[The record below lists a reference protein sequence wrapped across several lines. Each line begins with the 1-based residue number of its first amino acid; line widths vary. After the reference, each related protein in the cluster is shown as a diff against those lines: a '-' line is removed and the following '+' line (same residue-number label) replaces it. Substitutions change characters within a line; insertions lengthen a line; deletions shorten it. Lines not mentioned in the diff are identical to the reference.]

1 MMVAAA
7 SAAVDSNNQ
16 AEANSSG
23 STAEWPKLDE
33 NEMIN
38 QKFGIIL
45 QLLSKFS
52 FINLTRLL
60 ESTGSGGGADLKSGS
75 IADICIK
82 FVDININFL
91 TDLNLE
97 GLNSPQP
104 TPAFANAAVAGDAE
118 NNSATDA
125 CRELMAKRDQSLRL
139 IIDQC
144 IDNFVS
150 VLNVGYPFYFS
161 HILKR
166 CLEFSSRP
174 FAAKYGTRHLAR
186 LATILQ
192 QNEVAG
198 NLTAAD
204 ASRFLTRVETEAT
217 FKYLAEFVSFERAKF
232 RSQKRSFYSHW
243 AQFSRPIARLYN
255 ILFMNYYD
263 KFVARELK
271 SATSLSSPGQV
282 SRCAPIIDA
291 LFAKLIDVFSCWIE
305 PASVLEVTGVVQIN
319 VKEIYEHEVSSV
331 GARDEVLASSS
342 LTMPTTTPQSAVL
355 ILIDSFLD
363 TFNSLLQRFTQF
375 ASPNLPDS
383 L

>member
-7 SAAVDSNNQ
+7 SAVDSNQ

-97 GLNSPQP
+97 GLNSSPQP
-104 TPAFANAAVAGDAE
+104 TPASPNTAGDVE
-118 NNSATDA
+118 NNSAADA

-161 HILKR
+161 HILKQ

-271 SATSLSSPGQV
+271 SATSLSAPGQV
-282 SRCAPIIDA
+282 SRFGPIIDS
-291 LFAKLIDVFSCWIE
+291 LFVKLIDVFACWIE
-305 PASVLEVTGVVQIN
+305 PASVLEVTGVVQVN

-331 GARDEVLASSS
+331 GARDEVLASSA
-342 LTMPTTTPQSAVL
+342 LTMPPTTPQSAVL

-383 L
+383 V